1 MKRFSRVGIQGVGE
15 LFVKVDS
22 ERDRNVRQNGGNIDF
37 L

>member
-1 MKRFSRVGIQGVGE
+1 MGIRWIQGVGE

-22 ERDRNVRQNGGNIDF
+22 ERDRNVRQSGGNIDF

>member
-1 MKRFSRVGIQGVGE
+1 MGIQGVGE

-22 ERDRNVRQNGGNIDF
+22 ERDRNVRQTGGNIDF

>member
-1 MKRFSRVGIQGVGE
+1 MGIRWIQRVGE

-22 ERDRNVRQNGGNIDF
+22 ERDRNVRQSGGNIDF

>member
-1 MKRFSRVGIQGVGE
+1 MGIQGVGE

-22 ERDRNVRQNGGNIDF
+22 ERDRNVRQSGGNIDF